1 MSYPDRSLDLNQD
14 GVGMT
19 NGAQPGGLA
28 EEARSRWMSMMGFR
42 PRLAVG
48 ECARDDIV
56 NVT

>member
-19 NGAQPGGLA
+19 DGALPDGRA
-28 EEARSRWMSMMGFR
+28 EQAEAEVSMVGFR

-56 NVT
+56 NVA

>member
-19 NGAQPGGLA
+19 NGALPGVRRGA
-28 EEARSRWMSMMGFR
+28 GAKRWESMMGFR

-48 ECARDDIV
+48 ECARTDIV
-56 NVT
+56 NVA

>member
-19 NGAQPGGLA
+19 DGALPDGRAEQAGEYGGL
-28 EEARSRWMSMMGFR
+28 S

-56 NVT
+56 NIA

>member
-1 MSYPDRSLDLNQD
+1 MSYPDRSFDLNQD

-19 NGAQPGGLA
+19 NGARPGVRRGA
-28 EEARSRWMSMMGFR
+28 GAKPMESMKGFR

-56 NVT
+56 NVA